1 MSKYG
6 SLVPWH
12 NKDVIFCCSAALGGK
27 FVEKDGN
34 DMENKMTVV
43 LADANDEFRLSL
55 QQTLEASGEFDVVGS
70 VPDGVSALALLTE
83 NRPKL
88 LVMDL
93 LLPELDGFGLLEQAA
108 KEKLQMKTI
117 VVSALYRDQV
127 VSQAMNKGVSFFMPK
142 PCELSSLLERM
153 RQAVNDGSEGA
164 EDEFRSLEREV
175 TAVIHEVG
183 VPAHIKGYQYVREA
197 IVIAVQDMDVINA
210 VTKVLYPEVAR
221 RYSTTP
227 SRVERAVRHAIEVAW
242 DRGDLETL
250 QRYFGYTV
258 SNTKGKPTNS
268 EFIAMIA
275 DRIRLQRKIRKA

>member
-1 MSKYG
+1 MDKR
-6 SLVPWH
+6 
-12 NKDVIFCCSAALGGK
+12 I
-27 FVEKDGN
+27 
-34 DMENKMTVV
+34 TVV
-43 LADANDEFRLSL
+43 LADANEEFRTALK
-55 QQTLEASGEFDVVGS
+55 QALEATGEFDVVGCAA
-70 VPDGVSALALLTE
+70 DGLAAAQDLAQ
-83 NRPKL
+83 RKPRL

-93 LLPELDGFGLLEQAA
+93 LLPGLDGFGVLEQAV
-108 KEKLQMKTI
+108 KDKMQMKTV
-117 VVSALYRDQV
+117 VVSALYRDQI
-127 VSQAMNKGVSFFMPK
+127 VSQAMNRGVSFFMPK
-142 PCELSSLLERM
+142 PCEM
-153 RQAVNDGSEGA
+153 RRAVNEGEES
-164 EDEFRSLEREV
+164 EDESQALEREV

-227 SRVERAVRHAIEVAW
+227 SRVERAVRHTIEVAW

-275 DRIRLQRKIRKA
+275 DRIRLQRKIYRV

>member
-1 MSKYG
+1 M
-6 SLVPWH
+6 
-12 NKDVIFCCSAALGGK
+12 
-27 FVEKDGN
+27 EKDRN

-108 KEKLQMKTI
+108 KGKLQMKTI

-153 RQAVNDGSEGA
+153 RQAVRNGETEEESPVA
-164 EDEFRSLEREV
+164 LERLV
-175 TAVIHEVG
+175 TSIIHEVG

-197 IVIAVQDMDVINA
+197 IILAVQDMDVINA

-221 RYSTTP
+221 RYNTTP
-227 SRVERAVRHAIEVAW
+227 SRVERAVRHAIETAW

-258 SNTKGKPTNS
+258 SNTKGKY
-268 EFIAMIA
+268 A
-275 DRIRLQRKIRKA
+275 

>member
-1 MSKYG
+1 
-6 SLVPWH
+6 
-12 NKDVIFCCSAALGGK
+12 
-27 FVEKDGN
+27 
-34 DMENKMTVV
+34 MENRITVV
-43 LADANDEFRLSL
+43 LADANEELRAAMEQAIRS
-55 QQTLEASGEFDVVGS
+55 AGEFNVVGCTG
-70 VPDGVSALALLTE
+70 DGPSALQLLETHD
-83 NRPKL
+83 PQL

-93 LLPELDGFGLLEQAA
+93 LLPGLDGFGLLEQAA
-108 KEKLQMKTI
+108 KAKLQMKTI
-117 VVSALYRDQV
+117 IVSALYRDQIV
-127 VSQAMNKGVSFFMPK
+127 AQAMNKGVSFFMPK
-142 PCELSSLLERM
+142 PCEMNSLLERM
-153 RQAVNDGSEGA
+153 RQAVNGGA
-164 EDEFRSLEREV
+164 ENTEDDFQWLEREV

-275 DRIRLQRKIRKA
+275 DRIRLQSKGKIA